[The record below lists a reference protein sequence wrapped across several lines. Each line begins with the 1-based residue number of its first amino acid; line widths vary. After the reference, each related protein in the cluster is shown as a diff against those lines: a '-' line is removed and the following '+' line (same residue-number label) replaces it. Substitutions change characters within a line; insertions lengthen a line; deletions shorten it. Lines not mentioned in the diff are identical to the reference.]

1 MKSKRGIIYKRKQF
15 ILKELKENQQ
25 VLVDDLAK
33 KLQVSQITIRR
44 DLDEFQ
50 REGIV
55 ERFYGG
61 ANLIDG
67 ALSEDPSRSVSSPDD
82 PRQNCKEAIAY
93 AAAAMVEDGDIIFLN
108 SSSTAL
114 HMLKYLHGRRATVI
128 TNNANAIGFELD
140 PGVELVLTGGEVTQW
155 KKSLVGDV
163 ALQMLHKLR
172 ADKCFIGVSGINTS
186 GEITTAVLQETMI
199 NSLMIEQSK
208 TRKVI
213 LADHSRIGA
222 QNNFVIATL
231 DQVTHVITDS
241 LTRQDLLAQ
250 LRRPNLSIVCANVEE
265 EIAEKQQ

>member
-1 MKSKRGIIYKRKQF
+1 MKSKRGIIYKRKQY
-15 ILKELKENQQ
+15 ILKELKENGQ

-50 REGIV
+50 EEGLV

-61 ANLIDG
+61 ATLIDG
-67 ALSEDPSRSVSSPDD
+67 ALSEDPSHEDETGEETRPS
-82 PRQNCKEAIAY
+82 CKDAIAR

-114 HMLKYLHGRRATVI
+114 RILKYIRDRHVTVV
-128 TNNANAIGFELD
+128 TNNANAIHEDLD
-140 PGVELVLTGGEVTQW
+140 PRVELVLTGGEVTQR
-155 KKSLVGDV
+155 KKSMVGDV

-172 ADKCFIGVSGINTS
+172 ADKCFIGVSGINIS

-208 TRKVI
+208 DCKVI
-213 LADHSRIGA
+213 LADHTRVGT
-222 QNNFVIATL
+222 QNNFIISTL
-231 DQVTHVITDS
+231 DQVTHVVTD
-241 LTRQDLLAQ
+241 TMTTPELLAGMK
-250 LRRPNLSIVCANVEE
+250 RANLTI
-265 EIAEKQQ
+265 IRAEA